1 MPATPR
7 AAGDSGLFL
16 CAWTGAAPIP
26 AHGAQAVATR
36 RTPLSILNTPSA
48 CANAAWTALRNADSD
63 RLRRQ
68 RQALHIGDHV
78 GRIGTQQRIVEA
90 LDLDS
95 REMRGEDLRAVRGVQ
110 AQRGRVATGTASCAS
125 WRMLPTLLSAASTLP
140 PGRVM
145 RRSSR
150 TPASGS
156 GQRPRPT
163 AARSRSRYRSHALV
177 RPVASAPA
185 PMETSP
191 AGRIWHATTSGG

>member
-1 MPATPR
+1 M
-7 AAGDSGLFL
+7 
-16 CAWTGAAPIP
+16 
-26 AHGAQAVATR
+26 
-36 RTPLSILNTPSA
+36 SILNTPSA

-150 TPASGS
+150 TPPPDRASDLAPQLPGPAADI
-156 GQRPRPT
+156 GHTRLCGRLHPLQHPWRP
-163 AARSRSRYRSHALV
+163 V
-177 RPVASAPA
+177 RPAVSGMQRHPAAEPVVAPYW
-185 PMETSP
+185 
-191 AGRIWHATTSGG
+191 R